1 MKIKAYLSSGRF
13 KLLVANCIV
22 DIMIIIVINEAFFEI
37 IDKIE
42 SEVMGIHQ

>member
-22 DIMIIIVINEAFFEI
+22 DIMIIDLEYEAWEYL
-37 IDKIE
+37 
-42 SEVMGIHQ
+42 